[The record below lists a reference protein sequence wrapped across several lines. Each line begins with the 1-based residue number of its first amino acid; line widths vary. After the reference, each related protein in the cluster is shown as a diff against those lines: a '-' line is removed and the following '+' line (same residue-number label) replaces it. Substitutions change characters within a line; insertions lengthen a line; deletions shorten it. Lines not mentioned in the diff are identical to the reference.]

1 MLNFEKIVT
10 NHEILEIEKNAIKS
24 GLKES
29 TLIKRAGQKI
39 SEFLSD
45 TISNRKKILF
55 VLGKGKNGKDGYIA
69 FQNLIEK
76 NFNCNI

>member
-39 SEFLSD
+39 SEFLL
-45 TISNRKKILF
+45 KPYVKIF
-55 VLGKGKNGKDGYIA
+55 DKPKCFTGY
-69 FQNLIEK
+69 
-76 NFNCNI
+76 

>member
-45 TISNRKKILF
+45 TISNRKK
-55 VLGKGKNGKDGYIA
+55 
-69 FQNLIEK
+69 
-76 NFNCNI
+76 NIVCSR

>member
-29 TLIKRAGQKI
+29 TLIERAGQKI
-39 SEFLSD
+39 SEYLLD
-45 TISNRKKILF
+45 TINKTVFLRHCK
-55 VLGKGKNGKDGYIA
+55 
-69 FQNLIEK
+69 
-76 NFNCNI
+76 

>member
-29 TLIKRAGQKI
+29 ILIERAGQKI
-39 SEFLSD
+39 SEFLS
-45 TISNRKKILF
+45 IFSSNEEFSKPS
-55 VLGKGKNGKDGYIA
+55 
-69 FQNLIEK
+69 
-76 NFNCNI
+76 FN

>member
-29 TLIKRAGQKI
+29 MLIERAGQKI
-39 SEFLSD
+39 SEFFHCLFFPVKCFKIFFILKK
-45 TISNRKKILF
+45 TIADL
-55 VLGKGKNGKDGYIA
+55 
-69 FQNLIEK
+69 QP
-76 NFNCNI
+76 